1 VFARRPDG
9 DLQFRFVP
17 DCFNAG
23 LECGILLQTC
33 LVFAMPTQAKPG
45 DCDDKNQHKDGERS
59 PKSALFA
66 DVAHVRF
73 LPLFVFRLH
82 RYAVHFETVPLGL
95 VLENS
100 IREPHAAPG
109 GRRGTLTNTGQEDD
123 MVRSTQKQKLFNGR
137 DFSWMQFNRRV
148 LEEAEDGANPLLE
161 RVKFL
166 AITGSNLDEYVEI
179 RQAGLMQRIED
190 GYREQ
195 GYDGLRP
202 DESLATLTAEIQ
214 RFVADQYRCWNDHLL
229 PTLRKQNVRLLEW
242 NDLNEEQRAFAQS
255 YFQREVDPL
264 LTPIAIDPAHPFPR
278 VLNKALC
285 LALLLRRKRKTSG
298 PLVLGVVT
306 VPRALPRFVRLP
318 AAEGVF
324 DYLLLHELIAQNLGG
339 MYRGYEVVARA
350 GFRVTRNSN
359 LYFEEEEA
367 RSLLETIRVE
377 LHNRRK
383 GDAVRL
389 EIEADAD
396 AEIIERLRVNFEL
409 DEDQVFRCDGPLNL
423 SRLMFLYGDVARP
436 DLKFPAFTPRPFQL
450 ARNAHDI
457 YDELRHRD
465 ILLHHPYDS
474 YDTVVEFIENAAI
487 DPAVV
492 TMKQTLYRT
501 SENSP
506 MFQALTDAAATKE
519 TTLVV
524 ELMARF
530 DEASNIRWARSMED
544 AGVQVFHGVVGL
556 KTHCKLAMLV
566 RRDEDGVTRRYCHLG
581 TGNYNPV
588 TARFYTDL
596 SLLTCDP
603 QITERVHMVF
613 NYLTAHAEI
622 NDYSPLLVAP
632 LTMAESFLG
641 LIRREMDHA
650 KAGRP
655 AHIVAKMNALLEPSV
670 IEALYAASQAG
681 VEIDLII
688 RGLCILRPGVK
699 GLSENIRVRS
709 IVGRFLEHS
718 RIFHFANGGNDEI
731 YLGSAD
737 WMPRNLFERCEVVFP
752 VRDAAALARIH
763 DEILPAYLADT
774 TKARLQQA
782 DGTYVRASK
791 VLKDAPAFSSQDF
804 LMQLAE
810 GKADLDAI
818 PKPGTVAVLAAKTA
832 RPKAHRPRAAA
843 KKAHAAD

>member
-1 VFARRPDG
+1 
-9 DLQFRFVP
+9 
-17 DCFNAG
+17 
-23 LECGILLQTC
+23 
-33 LVFAMPTQAKPG
+33 MP
-45 DCDDKNQHKDGERS
+45 
-59 PKSALFA
+59 
-66 DVAHVRF
+66 
-73 LPLFVFRLH
+73 
-82 RYAVHFETVPLGL
+82 
-95 VLENS
+95 
-100 IREPHAAPG
+100 
-109 GRRGTLTNTGQEDD
+109 
-123 MVRSTQKQKLFNGR
+123 RSTQKQKLFNGR
-137 DFSWMQFNRRV
+137 DHSWMQFNRRV
-148 LEEAEDGANPLLE
+148 LEEAEDHSNPLLE

-190 GYREQ
+190 GYREP

-202 DESLATLTAEIQ
+202 DQSLASLTTEIHN
-214 RFVADQYRCWNDHLL
+214 FVAAQYQCWNQHLL
-229 PTLRKQNVRLLEW
+229 PELRKQGVRLLDWKEL
-242 NDLNEEQRAFAQS
+242 DEDVKAFAKD

-264 LTPIAIDPAHPFPR
+264 LTPISIDPAHPFPR

-285 LALLLRRKRKTSG
+285 LALLLRAKRRSSG
-298 PLVLGVVT
+298 PQVLGVVT
-306 VPRALPRFVRLP
+306 VPRTLPRFVRLP
-318 AAEGVF
+318 AAPGRF
-324 DYLLLHELIAQNLGG
+324 DYLLLQDLIAQHLAG
-339 MYRGYEVVARA
+339 MYRGYEVLAHA
-350 GFRVTRNSN
+350 SFRVTRNSN

-389 EIEADAD
+389 EIETGADP
-396 AEIIERLRVNFEL
+396 EIVERLRVNFEL
-409 DEDQVFRCDGPLNL
+409 EEDQVFGGDGPLNL
-423 SRLMFLYGDVARP
+423 SRLMFFYDDVRRP
-436 DLKFPAFTPRPFQL
+436 DLKFQPFTPRPLVLSRKSTGIF
-450 ARNAHDI
+450 
-457 YDELRHRD
+457 DELRQRD
-465 ILLHHPYDS
+465 ILFHHPYDA
-474 YDTVVEFIENAAI
+474 YDPVVDFIQQGAH

-501 SENSP
+501 SHDSP
-506 MFQALTDAAATKE
+506 MFQALTEAAASKE
-519 TTLVV
+519 ATLVV

-622 NDYSPLLVAP
+622 DDYSPLLVAP
-632 LTMAESFLG
+632 LTMAESFLR
-641 LIRREMDHA
+641 LIRRESEHA
-650 KAGRP
+650 QAGRP
-655 AHIVAKMNALLEPSV
+655 AHIIAKMNALLEPSV
-670 IEALYAASQAG
+670 IEALYQASQSG
-681 VEIDLII
+681 VEVDLII

-709 IVGRFLEHS
+709 VVGRFLEHS

-752 VRDAAALARIH
+752 VRDPAARARIH
-763 DEILPAYLADT
+763 NEILPAYLADT
-774 TKARLQQA
+774 IKARLQQP
-782 DGTYVRASK
+782 DGSYLRASK
-791 VLKDAPAFSSQDF
+791 VLKNSTPFSSQEF
-804 LMQLAE
+804 LMRLAE

-818 PKPGTVAVLAAKTA
+818 PKPQAEKPAAKS
-832 RPKAHRPRAAA
+832 PA
-843 KKAHAAD
+843 KKAPGKRTKAAD

>member
-1 VFARRPDG
+1 MAK
-9 DLQFRFVP
+9 
-17 DCFNAG
+17 NAH
-23 LECGILLQTC
+23 
-33 LVFAMPTQAKPG
+33 KP
-45 DCDDKNQHKDGERS
+45 
-59 PKSALFA
+59 
-66 DVAHVRF
+66 
-73 LPLFVFRLH
+73 
-82 RYAVHFETVPLGL
+82 
-95 VLENS
+95 
-100 IREPHAAPG
+100 
-109 GRRGTLTNTGQEDD
+109 
-123 MVRSTQKQKLFNGR
+123 KLFNGR

-148 LEEAEDGANPLLE
+148 LEEAEDTTNPLLE

-202 DESLATLTAEIQ
+202 DESLEILTSEIHS
-214 RFVADQYRCWNDHLL
+214 FVTAQYHCWNKMLL
-229 PTLRKQNVRLLEW
+229 PELRKQGVRLLEW
-242 NDLNEEQRAFAQS
+242 EELSEDATAFARS

-264 LTPIAIDPAHPFPR
+264 LTPISIDPAHPFPR

-285 LALLLRRKRKTSG
+285 LALLLRAKRRSSG

-306 VPRALPRFVRLP
+306 VPRALARFVRLP
-318 AAEGVF
+318 ATNGNY
-324 DYLLLHELIAQNLGG
+324 DYLLLQDLIAQHLSG
-339 MYRGYEVVARA
+339 MYRGYEVLASA
-350 GFRVTRNSN
+350 SFRVTRNSN

-389 EIEADAD
+389 EIETGADQ
-396 AEIIERLRVNFEL
+396 EIEERLRVNFEL
-409 DEDQVFRCDGPLNL
+409 DESQVFRGEGPVNL
-423 SRLMFLYGDVARP
+423 SRLMYLYEDVQRP
-436 DLKFPAFTPRPFQL
+436 DLKFQPFTPKPLLLSRKSTGIF
-450 ARNAHDI
+450 
-457 YDELRHRD
+457 DELRHHD

-474 YDTVVEFIENAAI
+474 YEPVVDFVQQGAH

-501 SENSP
+501 SHDSP
-506 MFQALTDAAATKE
+506 MFSALTEAGASKE
-519 TTLVV
+519 AVVVV

-566 RRDEDGVTRRYCHLG
+566 RHDEDGQIRRYCHLG

-588 TARFYTDL
+588 TSRFYTDL
-596 SLLTCDP
+596 SLLTSDP
-603 QITERVHMVF
+603 QICERVHMVF

-622 NDYSPLLVAP
+622 DDYSPLLVAP
-632 LTMAESFLG
+632 LTMAESFLR
-641 LIRREMDHA
+641 LIRREQEHA
-650 KAGRP
+650 QAGRP

-670 IEALYAASQAG
+670 IEALYQASQAG

-688 RGLCILRPGVK
+688 RGLSILRPGVK
-699 GLSENIRVRS
+699 GLSDRIRVRS

-752 VRDAAALARIH
+752 VRDPAAIARIH
-763 DEILPAYLADT
+763 GEILPAYMADT
-774 TKARLQQA
+774 VKARLQQS
-782 DGTYVRASK
+782 DGTYVRAGK
-791 VLKDAPAFSSQDF
+791 LVKDAPAFSSQEF

-810 GKADLDAI
+810 GKTDMEGI
-818 PKPGTVAVLAAKTA
+818 PEVDSKRHAKAPQKTA
-832 RPKAHRPRAAA
+832 T
-843 KKAHAAD
+843 AAD

>member
-1 VFARRPDG
+1 MAR
-9 DLQFRFVP
+9 
-17 DCFNAG
+17 
-23 LECGILLQTC
+23 T
-33 LVFAMPTQAKPG
+33 M
-45 DCDDKNQHKDGERS
+45 
-59 PKSALFA
+59 
-66 DVAHVRF
+66 
-73 LPLFVFRLH
+73 
-82 RYAVHFETVPLGL
+82 
-95 VLENS
+95 
-100 IREPHAAPG
+100 
-109 GRRGTLTNTGQEDD
+109 
-123 MVRSTQKQKLFNGR
+123 QKQKLFNGR
-137 DFSWMQFNRRV
+137 DHSWMQFNRRV
-148 LEEAEDGANPLLE
+148 LEEAEDAGNPLLE

-202 DESLATLTAEIQ
+202 EESLSILTAEIHS
-214 RFVADQYRCWNDHLL
+214 FVDAQYRCWNERLL
-229 PTLRKQNVRLLEW
+229 PELRQKGVRLLAWKEMS
-242 NDLNEEQRAFAQS
+242 DEARAFAQG

-264 LTPIAIDPAHPFPR
+264 LTPISIDPAHPFPR

-285 LALLLRRKRKTSG
+285 LALLLRRKRRSSG
-298 PLVLGVVT
+298 PQVLGVVT

-318 AAEGVF
+318 SADGKF
-324 DYLLLHELIAQNLGG
+324 DYLLLQDLIAQNLSG
-339 MYRGYEVVARA
+339 MYRGYEVLAKA
-350 GFRVTRNSN
+350 AFRVTRNSN

-389 EIEADAD
+389 EIETGADP
-396 AEIIERLRVNFEL
+396 EIVERLRVNFEL
-409 DEDQVFRCDGPLNL
+409 DEDQVFYDGGPVNL
-423 SRLMFLYGDVARP
+423 SRLMFFYGDVDRP
-436 DLKFPAFTPRPFQL
+436 DLKFPPFTPKTLHLSRKSANIF
-450 ARNAHDI
+450 
-457 YDELRHRD
+457 DELRQHD
-465 ILLHHPYDS
+465 LLLHHPYDS
-474 YDTVVEFIENAAI
+474 YDPVVDFIQQGAE
-487 DPAVV
+487 DDAVV
-492 TMKQTLYRT
+492 SMKQTLYRT
-501 SENSP
+501 SHDSP
-506 MFQALTDAAATKE
+506 VFAALIEAAATKE
-519 TTLVV
+519 ATLVV

-566 RRDEDGVTRRYCHLG
+566 RRDEDGVTRRYCHMG

-622 NDYSPLLVAP
+622 DDYRPLLVAP

-641 LIRREMDHA
+641 LIRREQEHA
-650 KAGRP
+650 QAGRP

-670 IEALYAASQAG
+670 IDALYQASQSG

-699 GLSENIRVRS
+699 GLSERIRVRS

-718 RIFHFANGGNDEI
+718 RIFHFANGGDDEI

-752 VRDAAALARIH
+752 VRDAAARARIH
-763 DEILPAYLADT
+763 EEILPAYLADT
-774 TKARLQQA
+774 VKARLQQS
-782 DGTYVRASK
+782 DGSYIRASK
-791 VLKDAPAFSSQDF
+791 VFKDAKPFASQDF

-810 GKADLDAI
+810 GKTDLDAL
-818 PKPGTVAVLAAKTA
+818 PKPSAEKPPVKASRRKAV
-832 RPKAHRPRAAA
+832 
-843 KKAHAAD
+843 AAD

>member
-1 VFARRPDG
+1 MAR
-9 DLQFRFVP
+9 
-17 DCFNAG
+17 
-23 LECGILLQTC
+23 T
-33 LVFAMPTQAKPG
+33 
-45 DCDDKNQHKDGERS
+45 
-59 PKSALFA
+59 
-66 DVAHVRF
+66 
-73 LPLFVFRLH
+73 
-82 RYAVHFETVPLGL
+82 
-95 VLENS
+95 
-100 IREPHAAPG
+100 
-109 GRRGTLTNTGQEDD
+109 
-123 MVRSTQKQKLFNGR
+123 TQKQKLFNGR
-137 DFSWMQFNRRV
+137 DHSWMQFNRRV
-148 LEEAEDGANPLLE
+148 LEEAEDPANPLLE

-166 AITGSNLDEYVEI
+166 AITGNNLDEYVEV

-190 GYREQ
+190 GYREP

-202 DESLATLTAEIQ
+202 DESLAVLTAEIHG
-214 RFVADQYRCWNDHLL
+214 FVDAQYRCWNEQLL
-229 PTLRKQNVRLLEW
+229 PELRKQRVRLLEW
-242 NDLNEEQRAFAQS
+242 EELDEEARAFAQG

-264 LTPIAIDPAHPFPR
+264 LTPISIDPAHPFPR

-285 LALLLRRKRKTSG
+285 LALLLRRKRRSSG
-298 PLVLGVVT
+298 PQVLGVVT

-318 AAEGVF
+318 GAEGAY
-324 DYLLLHELIAQNLGG
+324 DYLLLQDLIAHNLSG
-339 MYRGYEVVARA
+339 MYRGYEVLCRA
-350 GFRVTRNSN
+350 AFRVTRNSN

-389 EIEADAD
+389 EIETAADE
-396 AEIIERLRVNFEL
+396 EIVERLRVNFEL
-409 DEDQVFRCDGPLNL
+409 DEDQVLRGEGPVNL
-423 SRLMFLYGDVARP
+423 SRLMFFYEDVHRP
-436 DLKFPAFTPRPFQL
+436 DLKFPPFTPKSFKLSRKSANIF
-450 ARNAHDI
+450 
-457 YDELRHRD
+457 DELRRHD

-474 YDTVVEFIENAAI
+474 YDPVVNFIQQGAE

-492 TMKQTLYRT
+492 TIKQTLYRT
-501 SENSP
+501 SHDSP
-506 MFQALTDAAATKE
+506 VFSALIEAAATKE
-519 TTLVV
+519 ATLVV

-566 RRDEDGVTRRYCHLG
+566 RRDEDGQTRRYCHLG
-581 TGNYNPV
+581 TGNYNPD

-596 SLLTCDP
+596 SLLTSDA

-622 NDYSPLLVAP
+622 DDYRPLLVAP

-641 LIRREMDHA
+641 LIRRESEHA
-650 KAGRP
+650 EAGRP

-670 IEALYAASQAG
+670 IEALYQASQAG

-688 RGLCILRPGVK
+688 RGLCTLRPGVK
-699 GLSENIRVRS
+699 GLSDRIRVRS

-731 YLGSAD
+731 YMGSAD

-752 VRDAAALARIH
+752 VCDPAALARIH

-774 TKARLQQA
+774 FKARLQQP
-782 DGTYVRASK
+782 DGSYILASK
-791 VLKDAPAFSSQDF
+791 LLKDQKAFAAQDF

-810 GKADLDAI
+810 GKVDLDAI
-818 PKPGTVAVLAAKTA
+818 PRPGTA
-832 RPKAHRPRAAA
+832 RPLAMAAA
-843 KKAHAAD
+843 RKADAAD

>member
-1 VFARRPDG
+1 
-9 DLQFRFVP
+9 
-17 DCFNAG
+17 
-23 LECGILLQTC
+23 
-33 LVFAMPTQAKPG
+33 
-45 DCDDKNQHKDGERS
+45 
-59 PKSALFA
+59 
-66 DVAHVRF
+66 
-73 LPLFVFRLH
+73 
-82 RYAVHFETVPLGL
+82 
-95 VLENS
+95 
-100 IREPHAAPG
+100 
-109 GRRGTLTNTGQEDD
+109 
-123 MVRSTQKQKLFNGR
+123 MVRTTKQRLFNGR
-137 DFSWMQFNRRV
+137 DKSWMQFNRRV
-148 LEEAEDGANPLLE
+148 LEEAEDPANPLLE

-190 GYREQ
+190 GYREP

-202 DESLATLTAEIQ
+202 DESLASLTAEIHS
-214 RFVADQYRCWNDHLL
+214 FVYAQYACWNDRLL
-229 PTLRKQNVRLLEW
+229 PELRKQGIRLLEW
-242 NDLNEEQRAFAQS
+242 NELDDEAHEFALN

-285 LALLLRRKRKTSG
+285 LALLLRPKRRSSS
-298 PLVLGVVT
+298 PQVLGVVT
-306 VPRALPRFVRLP
+306 VPRALARFVRLP
-318 AAEGVF
+318 ATDGRF
-324 DYLLLHELIAQNLGG
+324 DYLLLQDLIAQNLSG
-339 MYRGYEVVARA
+339 MYRGYEVLAHA
-350 GFRVTRNSN
+350 AFRVTRNSN

-367 RSLLETIRVE
+367 RSLLESIRGE

-389 EIEADAD
+389 EIEAGAHPD
-396 AEIIERLRVNFEL
+396 IIERLRVNFEL
-409 DEDQVFRCDGPLNL
+409 EEDQVFRGDGPVNL
-423 SRLMFLYGDVARP
+423 SRVMFFYSDVQRP
-436 DLKFPAFTPRPFQL
+436 DLKYAPFTPKPLHLSRKAANIFE
-450 ARNAHDI
+450 D
-457 YDELRHRD
+457 LRARD

-474 YDTVVEFIENAAI
+474 YDPVVSFIEQGAEDN
-487 DPAVV
+487 AVV
-492 TMKQTLYRT
+492 SMKQTLYRT
-501 SENSP
+501 SQDSP
-506 MFQALTDAAATKE
+506 IFQALIDAAVNKE

-596 SLLTCDP
+596 SLLTSDP

-622 NDYSPLLVAP
+622 DDYRPLLVAP

-641 LIRREMDHA
+641 LIRREMEHA

-655 AHIVAKMNALLEPSV
+655 AHIIAKMNALLEPSV
-670 IEALYAASQAG
+670 IESLYAASQAG
-681 VEIDLII
+681 VDVDLII
-688 RGLCILRPGVK
+688 RGVCALRPGVP
-699 GLSENIRVRS
+699 GLSDRIRVRS

-718 RIFHFANGGNDEI
+718 RIFHFVNGGDDES

-752 VRDAAALARIH
+752 VRDAAAKARIH
-763 DEILPAYLADT
+763 DEILPAL
-774 TKARLQQA
+774 L
-782 DGTYVRASK
+782 
-791 VLKDAPAFSSQDF
+791 
-804 LMQLAE
+804 
-810 GKADLDAI
+810 
-818 PKPGTVAVLAAKTA
+818 
-832 RPKAHRPRAAA
+832 
-843 KKAHAAD
+843 

>member
-1 VFARRPDG
+1 MA
-9 DLQFRFVP
+9 QS
-17 DCFNAG
+17 
-23 LECGILLQTC
+23 TK
-33 LVFAMPTQAKPG
+33 KP
-45 DCDDKNQHKDGERS
+45 R
-59 PKSALFA
+59 
-66 DVAHVRF
+66 
-73 LPLFVFRLH
+73 
-82 RYAVHFETVPLGL
+82 
-95 VLENS
+95 
-100 IREPHAAPG
+100 
-109 GRRGTLTNTGQEDD
+109 
-123 MVRSTQKQKLFNGR
+123 LFNGR
-137 DFSWMQFNRRV
+137 DESWMQFNRRV
-148 LEEAEDGANPLLE
+148 LEEAEDPTNPLLE

-166 AITGSNLDEYVEI
+166 AITASNLDEYVEI

-190 GYREQ
+190 GYSEP
-195 GYDGLRP
+195 GYDSLRP
-202 DESLATLTAEIQ
+202 AESLRALTAEIHK
-214 RFVADQYRCWNDHLL
+214 FVAAQYACWDQRLL
-229 PTLRKQNVRLLEW
+229 TEMRKQGIRLLDW
-242 NDLNEEQRAFAQS
+242 NELDEDARTHAQG

-264 LTPIAIDPAHPFPR
+264 LTPISIDPAHPFPR

-285 LALLLRRKRKTSG
+285 LALLLRPKRRSSG

-318 AAEGVF
+318 SSDGHF
-324 DYLLLHELIAQNLGG
+324 DYLLLQDLIAQNLSG
-339 MYRGYEVVARA
+339 MYRGYEVQAYTA
-350 GFRVTRNSN
+350 FRVTRNSN

-389 EIEADAD
+389 EIESGAHH
-396 AEIIERLRVNFEL
+396 EIVERLRTNFEL
-409 DEDQVFRCDGPLNL
+409 EDDQVFRGEGPVNL
-423 SRLMFLYGDVARP
+423 SRVMFLYTDVQRP
-436 DLKFPAFTPRPFQL
+436 DLKFPPFTPHPLVLSRKATNIF
-450 ARNAHDI
+450 D
-457 YDELRHRD
+457 DLRTRD

-474 YDTVVEFIENAAI
+474 YDPVVNFIELGAT

-492 TMKQTLYRT
+492 SIKQTLYRT
-501 SENSP
+501 SSDSP
-506 MFQALTDAAATKE
+506 MFQAITEAAATKE
-519 TTLVV
+519 ATLVV

-530 DEASNIRWARSMED
+530 DEASNIRWARNMED

-556 KTHCKLAMLV
+556 KTHCKLALLV

-613 NYLTAHAEI
+613 NYLTAHAEVD
-622 NDYSPLLVAP
+622 DYRPLLVAP

-641 LIRREMDHA
+641 LIRREAEHA
-650 KAGRP
+650 RAGRP

-670 IEALYAASQAG
+670 IDALYQASQAG
-681 VEIDLII
+681 VDVDLII
-688 RGLCILRPGVK
+688 RGISIIRPGVK
-699 GLSENIRVRS
+699 GLSDRIRVRS

-737 WMPRNLFERCEVVFP
+737 WMPRNLFERCEVAFP
-752 VRDAAALARIH
+752 VRDPAAVARIH

-774 TKARLQQA
+774 TKARLQQP
-782 DGTYVRASK
+782 DGTYVRANK
-791 VLKDAPAFSSQDF
+791 ALKDAPAFSAQEF

-810 GKADLDAI
+810 GKAEIGAI
-818 PKPGTVAVLAAKTA
+818 PKQVLPKPHRT
-832 RPKAHRPRAAA
+832 RPTSRKSSGSAPRRSA
-843 KKAHAAD
+843 KKAVAAD